1 MFGKL
6 GSSGVAGILLLLGG
20 IALIALESL
29 VVAGGMALV
38 LVGLLLVAKGLVGS
52 AMEAFGMGGM
62 L

>member
-6 GSSGVAGILLLLGG
+6 GRTGFAGVLLLLGG
-20 IALIALESL
+20 IALIALESY

-38 LVGLLLVAKGLVGS
+38 LAGLLLVARGLLGT
-52 AMEAFGMGGM
+52 MMKAFGMDGM